1 MAGAAA
7 DSAVMSLGSSDTD
20 LADLDGPEDLVRRL
34 LEVART
40 RTEMDM
46 VWVSRIKGDVL
57 SLAIVNG
64 ALGDS
69 TILEGSTIPLKDSF
83 CAQVIGGRI
92 ASWVPDVRALPETR
106 DLPMAAQLGIRAF
119 VSVPIKAATGSV
131 IGMLTAVSTD
141 PRDVDERT
149 RDFLQ
154 MLADSASDLLRD
166 VPIDGDDRRR
176 LRDRIGRVID
186 HDLLTIAFQP
196 IVDLEHRRVA
206 GYEALSRFPGE
217 PARPDQW
224 FADAAAV
231 GLGVAL
237 ELHAARTAV
246 SALANL
252 PPDTYLSINLSPAAL
267 VSVDPSELVPAD
279 PTRLVLE
286 LTEHARVGDYEQLR
300 HALDRFR
307 GAGVRIAVDDAGA
320 GFASFRHILELEPD
334 IVKVDLAISQ
344 GIHRDPARQAL
355 VGGISELARHSGATL
370 VAEGVEEPA
379 DLDRLATLGVSI
391 FQGYL
396 FGRPAPLPSNG
407 LPEAAI
413 PAHSIGTPAHRS
425 PRVMESRF
433 ETAVLSAAVP
443 TAIVDLD
450 GTMRSVSDR
459 FAAFLGRTTAEM
471 TGRRFQELTHPED
484 LDADVEHLRACLEG
498 RADGY
503 RMTKR
508 YLRPDGSPVSA
519 DLIATVVR
527 DRDGAPLYFVSHVL
541 PL

>member
-206 GYEALSRFPGE
+206 GYEALYR
-217 PARPDQW
+217 
-224 FADAAAV
+224 
-231 GLGVAL
+231 
-237 ELHAARTAV
+237 
-246 SALANL
+246 
-252 PPDTYLSINLSPAAL
+252 
-267 VSVDPSELVPAD
+267 
-279 PTRLVLE
+279 
-286 LTEHARVGDYEQLR
+286 
-300 HALDRFR
+300 
-307 GAGVRIAVDDAGA
+307 
-320 GFASFRHILELEPD
+320 
-334 IVKVDLAISQ
+334 
-344 GIHRDPARQAL
+344 
-355 VGGISELARHSGATL
+355 ELA
-370 VAEGVEEPA
+370 PA
-379 DLDRLATLGVSI
+379 
-391 FQGYL
+391 
-396 FGRPAPLPSNG
+396 
-407 LPEAAI
+407 
-413 PAHSIGTPAHRS
+413 
-425 PRVMESRF
+425 
-433 ETAVLSAAVP
+433 
-443 TAIVDLD
+443 
-450 GTMRSVSDR
+450 
-459 FAAFLGRTTAEM
+459 
-471 TGRRFQELTHPED
+471 
-484 LDADVEHLRACLEG
+484 
-498 RADGY
+498 
-503 RMTKR
+503 
-508 YLRPDGSPVSA
+508 
-519 DLIATVVR
+519 
-527 DRDGAPLYFVSHVL
+527 
-541 PL
+541 